1 MSLTARELEFE
12 RADDP
17 RMHYVGAMV
26 PAGDKDEPTTAAA
39 AFQQFV
45 KRRESTGNPLIY
57 CSYSTCW
64 DTGSQNIE
72 PLLDLFSRRQDLDM
86 VIGLGGKTQSM
97 AYPALPD
104 NIFVMDFA
112 PQLEVLDRAAIAITH
127 GGLST
132 INEGLHKG
140 VPLIVCSAGQV
151 DQNGCMVRLVH
162 HGAGVA
168 ASSDPINPA
177 ELERRIDDL
186 LGETGA
192 ETRARVAE
200 LQQCLQR
207 YDKEQSAVTFLRSML
222 NDRKPKA
229 ARQSFPLVLFL
240 LHRANR

>member
-1 MSLTARELEFE
+1 
-12 RADDP
+12 
-17 RMHYVGAMV
+17 
-26 PAGDKDEPTTAAA
+26 
-39 AFQQFV
+39 
-45 KRRESTGNPLIY
+45 
-57 CSYSTCW
+57 
-64 DTGSQNIE
+64 
-72 PLLDLFSRRQDLDM
+72 
-86 VIGLGGKTQSM
+86 
-97 AYPALPD
+97 
-104 NIFVMDFA
+104 MDCA

-127 GGLST
+127 GGMST
-132 INEGLHKG
+132 INEALHQG

-222 NDRKPKA
+222 NDR
-229 ARQSFPLVLFL
+229 
-240 LHRANR
+240 